1 MDEDHRFHTRVM
13 QYLEDRGVG
22 YQIKFHRRPVFTSEE
37 AAVERGVRLSQV
49 VKTMLLGAG
58 DFMVVAVLPSH
69 RRLDAKK
76 LKRMTG
82 NKNLQFM
89 DKDAIEQKTGLTVG
103 AVSPVG
109 CGLESFPIYVDPS
122 VFEEEFLDI
131 SSGDPRAGL
140 ELYRDDL
147 KGLLKEAHF
156 VDIVK
161 EEK

>member
-1 MDEDHRFHTRVM
+1 VPFRTKVTDF
-13 QYLEDRGVG
+13 LNDRKIPYSV
-22 YQIKFHRRPVFTSEE
+22 KHHSKAVFTSEE

-58 DFMVVAVLPSH
+58 EFMAVAVLPSH
-69 RRLDAKK
+69 RRLDTKK
-76 LKRMTG
+76 LKRVTG

-122 VFEEEFLDI
+122 VFKEEFLDI

-140 ELYRDDL
+140 GLYRDDL